1 MNGPDSVSPVSP
13 PAPPALSPVS
23 CPSEAPQAKKAET
36 EKSLAERW
44 GCDVRTIRRWRKAG
58 APLAGDAAMRTWL
71 LGRAKVPAGTAAILA
86 AKPGGARAVPPPAD
100 KPKAKVRPMPA
111 RPAGEPVPEGAP
123 EALKRLAGEEAR
135 QWTRLRDME
144 ADPEADAEE
153 IEKVRKNWHRAGG
166 SLRAYDLA
174 IENSRRDAGLL
185 VPRKELEDYARGFI
199 VNFVGSIYGALE
211 LAIPRLH
218 GLATQQALWEG
229 IQQGLDRSL
238 VEGVEHTAAR
248 LYAGRVAPDWL
259 KTAVKATLETHFCIV
274 TP

>member
-1 MNGPDSVSPVSP
+1 
-13 PAPPALSPVS
+13 VS

-144 ADPEADAEE
+144 ADPEADPEE

-185 VPRKELEDYARGFI
+185 VPRKELEDYAKGL
-199 VNFVGSIYGALE
+199 VVHFVGSVYATLE
-211 LAIPRLH
+211 MAAPRLA
-218 GLATQQALWEG
+218 GLPGPGEVWQV
-229 IQQGLDRSL
+229 LDPL
-238 VEGVEHTAAR
+238 LAEAVKLAVEHTAAR
-248 LYAGRVAPDWL
+248 PYGGRIAPKWL
-259 KTAVKATLETHFCIV
+259 MEAIEAALEAHLCLVIA
-274 TP
+274 PEAPPAA